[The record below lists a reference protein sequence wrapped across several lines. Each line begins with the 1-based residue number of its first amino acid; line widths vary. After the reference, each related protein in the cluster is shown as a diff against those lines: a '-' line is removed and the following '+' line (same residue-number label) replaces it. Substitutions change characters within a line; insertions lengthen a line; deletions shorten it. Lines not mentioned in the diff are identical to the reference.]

1 MRPGRVAKGP
11 ASRPLC
17 AHYPRV
23 RVSMARVASRPMGR
37 LFGTDGVRGVAGTDL
52 TADLAQGLGR
62 AAVVVLGRH
71 GRGRPTFVVGRDTR
85 ASGEWLEDALVEG
98 IREAGG
104 DAVIAGVQPTPA
116 IAFLAVELGASSGVV
131 ISASHNPAP
140 DNGIKFFAGDGF
152 KLSDDLEDEIE
163 ATLDLPSPPPAQPG
177 HTLPLGDGEERY
189 LDHVVAAA
197 DAPLTGMTVV
207 VDCAN
212 GSASVPSPDVLRRL
226 GASVQA
232 IFASPDGRN
241 INEGCGALHPE
252 VVAAEVVRLGADA
265 GVAHDGDA
273 DRALF
278 ADAAGNVIDGDQVL
292 VACAIAMRDQGRLPN
307 HTVVTTVMA
316 NLGLHRAMTAAG
328 IDVVTTRVGDRY
340 VAEEMRRTG
349 AMLGGEQ
356 SGHVIFAEQAT
367 TGDGLLTAVR
377 FLSLA
382 AHAGVG
388 LRKLAGAMRRFP
400 QVIVNVHVP
409 GRVDLDTVPAVRG
422 AVADAERALAD
433 TGRVV
438 VRASGTEP
446 MVRVMV
452 EAEDEAIARR
462 HADAIAQIVGAELG
476 VS

>member
-1 MRPGRVAKGP
+1 
-11 ASRPLC
+11 
-17 AHYPRV
+17 
-23 RVSMARVASRPMGR
+23 MGR
-37 LFGTDGVRGVAGTDL
+37 LFGTDGVRGVAGTEL
-52 TADLAQGLGR
+52 TADLARGLGR

-71 GRGRPTFVVGRDTR
+71 GRGRPRFVVGRDTR

-98 IREAGG
+98 IRGAGG
-104 DAVIAGVQPTPA
+104 DVVIAGVVPTPA
-116 IAFLAVELGASSGVV
+116 VAFLATALDSSSGVV

-140 DNGIKFFAGDGF
+140 DNGIKFFAGDGL
-152 KLSDDLEDEIE
+152 KLSDDLEEEIE
-163 ATLDLPSPPPAQPG
+163 AILDTPSAPAAESG
-177 HTLPLGDGEERY
+177 DVLPLGDGVERY
-189 LDHVVAAA
+189 LEHVADAA

-212 GSASVPSPDVLRRL
+212 GSASGPSPDVLRRL
-226 GASVQA
+226 GATVHA

-278 ADAAGNVIDGDQVL
+278 ADSEGHVIDGDQVL
-292 VACAIAMRDQGRLPN
+292 AACAIAMRDQDRLPN

-316 NLGLHRAMTAAG
+316 NLGFHRAMSAAG
-328 IDVVTTRVGDRY
+328 IEVVTTQVGDRY

-382 AHAGVG
+382 AHTGVG
-388 LRKLAGAMRRFP
+388 LQELAGAMRRFP
-400 QVIVNVHVP
+400 QVIVNVPVA
-409 GRVDLDTVPAVRG
+409 GREKLDTAPGVQA
-422 AVADAERALAD
+422 AVADAERALGE

-446 MVRVMV
+446 LVRVMV
-452 EAEDEAIARR
+452 EAEEEATARRQANAIAR
-462 HADAIAQIVGAELG
+462 IVHAELASG
-476 VS
+476 